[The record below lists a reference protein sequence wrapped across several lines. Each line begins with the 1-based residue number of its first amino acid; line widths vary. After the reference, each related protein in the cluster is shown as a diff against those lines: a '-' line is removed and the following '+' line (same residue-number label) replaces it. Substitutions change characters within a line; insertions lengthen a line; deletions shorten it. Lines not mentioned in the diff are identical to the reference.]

1 MRPSTAD
8 FASSANKDIPMILG
22 MSFFVPN
29 RALKSSL
36 HPFVFLF
43 DFVFDDL
50 NDVFVHIPASIVP
63 LKGAAVELPCVL
75 LLG

>member
-1 MRPSTAD
+1 
-8 FASSANKDIPMILG
+8 

-50 NDVFVHIPASIVP
+50 NDVFVHMPASVVP
-63 LKGAAVELPCVL
+63 LKGAAVEQPCVL